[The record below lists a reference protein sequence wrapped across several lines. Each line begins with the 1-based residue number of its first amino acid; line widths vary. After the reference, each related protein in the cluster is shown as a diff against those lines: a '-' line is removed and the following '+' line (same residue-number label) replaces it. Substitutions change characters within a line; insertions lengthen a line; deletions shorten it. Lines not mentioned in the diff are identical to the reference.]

1 MPATDSKAGLI
12 WIEWIA
18 MVPIRPQLCIPW
30 RRSGVRV
37 AAVLGLGAIWAS
49 AAGQLAEEP
58 RLPPGQ
64 SDELPAAADAQ
75 SDAGEPVAE
84 DAAQLLPSEAY
95 LNRLEAQIDLIDLVN
110 QRRFEEALPL
120 AHTMVTL
127 TEAEFGSPSDELA
140 TALNNLAIVQ
150 RNLEQYDDSTASF
163 LAAIDMFRE
172 VDGQFTEK
180 IIGPLVSLG
189 ANYHA
194 TGDYAQALGLFQEA
208 RTVSRRS
215 FGLLNPE
222 QVDIVYHIAATLATM
237 HRYEEAHQQQEDA
250 LHLMERVH
258 GVDTMEVLP
267 FIYRYAEWLV
277 SAFQFEPARV
287 QYVRAMDII
296 RAQEGPDSPSL
307 ITPLRQIGNSYRTQK
322 LAEGRGI
329 SALKR
334 ALEIAEIQ
342 DPPDYLEMARV
353 LRDIGDWYTAFS
365 RVGATGEE
373 YARAWALLGNL
384 DNGEEVRQRWFA
396 EPNYV
401 LREYPSGRGLA
412 DANDP
417 NATEGFVRVVFDVD
431 EGGNP
436 LNVAVLES
444 DPPEFKDETMLR
456 AIRRSRFR
464 PRVVDGEVVY
474 STGLIRNF
482 TFFYQPEE

>member
-1 MPATDSKAGLI
+1 
-12 WIEWIA
+12 
-18 MVPIRPQLCIPW
+18 MVQFRPQLYVSA
-30 RRSGVRV
+30 RRYPGRL
-37 AAVLGLGAIWAS
+37 AAVVGLGAIWAS
-49 AAGQLAEEP
+49 AAGQLPEEP
-58 RLPPGQ
+58 APPPGQ
-64 SDELPAAADAQ
+64 SDGVQSMVPDGGDPSLSADGQYDAGQFSAEEMAQ
-75 SDAGEPVAE
+75 S
-84 DAAQLLPSEAY
+84 LPSEAH
-95 LNRLEAQIDLIDLVN
+95 LSRLEAQIEFIDLVQ

-120 AHTMVTL
+120 AHAMVTL
-127 TEAEFGSPSDELA
+127 TEAEFGSPSEELA

-150 RNLEQYDDSTASF
+150 RNLEQYDESTETF

-172 VDGQFTEK
+172 VEGTFTER
-180 IIGPLVSLG
+180 IIDPLVSLG
-189 ANYHA
+189 ANYYA

-215 FGLLNPE
+215 FGLLNPD
-222 QVDIVYHIAATLATM
+222 QVDIVYHVAATLASM

-258 GVDTMEVLP
+258 GADTLEIVP

-296 RAQEGPDSPSL
+296 RAQEGPDSPAL

-334 ALEIAEIQ
+334 ALEIAEMQ
-342 DPPDYLEMARV
+342 EPPDNLELARV

-365 RVGATGEE
+365 RIGATGEE
-373 YARAWALLGNL
+373 YARAWALLGTL
-384 DNGEEVRQRWFA
+384 DNGEEVRQRWFG

-401 LREYPSGRGLA
+401 LREYPSGRGLVEA
-412 DANDP
+412 SDP
-417 NATEGFVRVVFDVD
+417 NAVDGFVRVIFDVD

-464 PRVVDGEVVY
+464 PRVVDGQVVY

-482 TFFYQPEE
+482 TFYYQPEE